1 MHTEICPLQ
10 KSQKICANF
19 FFCRFDSGL
28 ISTNGRDQNFWKVLK
43 TMNWNFWNSSYVSQ
57 PLPCILGRQKKDQ
70 TKKLLKL
77 NASISRIFS
86 NSFFAKVLLDSYL
99 FFHKKNT
106 LVFQKRSILILKL
119 EDFRWHFIVL
129 RIPPFLKNKTIETS
143 DPKIWKQRFCHCH
156 YLRVS
161 WTARLPSIAVLSAI
175 TFTIAYS
182 VALPS
187 CWA

>member
-1 MHTEICPLQ
+1 MPTSKVTKNMCQFLFLQ
-10 KSQKICANF
+10 
-19 FFCRFDSGL
+19 FDSGL

-43 TMNWNFWNSSYVSQ
+43 SMNWNFWNSSYVSQ

-86 NSFFAKVLLDSYL
+86 NSFFAQVLLDSYL

-143 DPKIWKQRFCHCH
+143 EPKISKQRFCHCH

-161 WTARLPSIAVLSAI
+161 WTARLSSIAVLSAI
-175 TFTIAYS
+175 TLTITYS

>member
-28 ISTNGRDQNFWKVLK
+28 ISTNGRDQNFWKLWTEIFGIPRTYRNLLLVY
-43 TMNWNFWNSSYVSQ
+43 WVV
-57 PLPCILGRQKKDQ
+57 RKKDQ

-99 FFHKKNT
+99 FFHKKKHISISKKVNT
-106 LVFQKRSILILKL
+106 YLEAWRFSMTLHCSADSSIFEK
-119 EDFRWHFIVL
+119 
-129 RIPPFLKNKTIETS
+129 
-143 DPKIWKQRFCHCH
+143 
-156 YLRVS
+156 
-161 WTARLPSIAVLSAI
+161 
-175 TFTIAYS
+175 
-182 VALPS
+182 
-187 CWA
+187 

>member
-143 DPKIWKQRFCHCH
+143 EPKISKQRFCHCH

-175 TFTIAYS
+175 TFTIA
-182 VALPS
+182 
-187 CWA
+187 

>member
-143 DPKIWKQRFCHCH
+143 DLIQR
-156 YLRVS
+156 S
-161 WTARLPSIAVLSAI
+161 ESKDSATATIHSTWRRLN
-175 TFTIAYS
+175 
-182 VALPS
+182 
-187 CWA
+187 